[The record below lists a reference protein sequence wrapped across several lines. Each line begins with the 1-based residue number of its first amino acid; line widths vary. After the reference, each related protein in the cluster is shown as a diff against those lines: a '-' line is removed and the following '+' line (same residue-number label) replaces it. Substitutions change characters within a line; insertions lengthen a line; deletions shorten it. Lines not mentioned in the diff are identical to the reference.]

1 MPVEVECLQ
10 KLRERF
16 NQTMKNVMFED
27 NRNIGKIDQSLY
39 LLGSGIF
46 SGFEHF
52 AHQFIGFMDIKEMR
66 PYTEFFSKQAEL
78 QRLELQ
84 TSYSHHN
91 LTHVREIQFQA
102 LFDAVKTS
110 LYDELHPVRH
120 AINKNPK
127 SKTCW
132 VDGKPIICKMIES
145 VGDKVDEI
153 LKSESR
159 IFSNDFVALSDTI
172 ERYERIVASAYE
184 RCKDEDVNVI
194 KNCSWAMV
202 KFNIDDDSS
211 FSFNNVFIAAAAKH
225 RVLLH

>member
-10 KLRERF
+10 LLRERL

-27 NRNIGKIDQSLY
+27 NRNIGKIDQSFY
-39 LLGSGIF
+39 LLGRGIS
-46 SGFEHF
+46 SGFERF
-52 AHQFIGFMDIKEMR
+52 AQQFIGLMDIKEMR
-66 PYTEFFSKQAEL
+66 PYTEFFRKQVERERL
-78 QRLELQ
+78 QMQ

-110 LYDELHPVRH
+110 LYDELRPVRH
-120 AINKNPK
+120 AINNNPK

-132 VDGKPIICKMIES
+132 LDGKPIICKMIES

-159 IFSNDFVALSDTI
+159 LLRNDFDSLSDTI
-172 ERYERIVASAYE
+172 ERYEKIVESSYE
-184 RCKDEDVNVI
+184 RCKDEDVSVI
-194 KNCSWAMV
+194 KKCSWAMV
-202 KFNIDDDSS
+202 SS
-211 FSFNNVFIAAAAKH
+211 ISVMISHFSSTVF
-225 RVLLH
+225 